1 MGLLLSRFGASI
13 KKRKRQL
20 GRAWSCVN
28 GAVSIVTRGQEM
40 VEKNVPPIHVP
51 TRIFSDYLTTIRVL
65 HKVFMS

>member
-40 VEKNVPPIHVP
+40 VEKNVPPIHAP
-51 TRIFSDYLTTIRVL
+51 TRIFFRLLNDNPCIT
-65 HKVFMS
+65 